1 MRTIQRVKLV
11 SKEILEVSFLAEED
25 MQKAYQGRIKSYSEK
40 ARNLLNRLEYK
51 DGVIQGSNV
60 FANVELA
67 SSELALPS
75 QVLYASELVPDFF
88 RGNYEDLGLVLRTN
102 EDLYSSNDYNAR
114 HLYKQ
119 LKHRCIKPSE
129 ESPVLISLMGLELRE
144 DNNSGYGLIHL
155 LTDET
160 QIIQAQELSY
170 LNNGKRFNI
179 TDERGIP
186 IFDGEGERIFYTRQD
201 GFGRFC
207 LDRDLDLDSY
217 WNRYLAYS
225 NANGRIAQLWLILS

>member
-1 MRTIQRVKLV
+1 MRTIQGVELV

-25 MQKAYQGRIKSYSEK
+25 MLKAYQERIKSYSEK

-119 LKHRCIKPSE
+119 LDHR
-129 ESPVLISLMGLELRE
+129 
-144 DNNSGYGLIHL
+144 
-155 LTDET
+155 
-160 QIIQAQELSY
+160 
-170 LNNGKRFNI
+170 
-179 TDERGIP
+179 
-186 IFDGEGERIFYTRQD
+186 
-201 GFGRFC
+201 
-207 LDRDLDLDSY
+207 
-217 WNRYLAYS
+217 
-225 NANGRIAQLWLILS
+225 